1 MNKKIEKFKALADET
16 RLRIFNLFIRSG
28 KNLCVCELVD
38 SLKMPQYHISK
49 HLNILR
55 SAGFFNPERE
65 GTWIYYNL
73 NYSDTSN
80 KELFNFLK
88 HYLSEEKFEAD
99 YELLKQRL
107 LLREEGKCVIGFVS
121 EEELLKKI
129 KIKTMEAK

>member
-1 MNKKIEKFKALADET
+1 MNKKVEIIKALGDET
-16 RLRIFNLFIRSG
+16 RLRILNLFIRWG

-49 HLNILR
+49 HINILR
-55 SAGFFNPERE
+55 SAGFFNSERE

-73 NYSDTSN
+73 NNSDSSN

-88 HYLSEEKFEAD
+88 RYLNEEQFEAD

-107 LLREEGKCVIGFVS
+107 LLREEGKCVVGFIP
-121 EEELLKKI
+121 EKDLLKKI
-129 KIKTMEAK
+129 QMKTEEV

>member
-1 MNKKIEKFKALADET
+1 MNKKVEVIKALADET
-16 RLRIFNLFIRSG
+16 RLRIMNLFIRWG

-55 SAGFFNPERE
+55 NAGFFNSERE

-73 NYSDTSN
+73 NIADSSN
-80 KELFNFLK
+80 KELFTFLK
-88 HYLSEEKFEAD
+88 RYLNEEQFEAD

-107 LLREEGKCVIGFVS
+107 LLREEGKCVVGYVS
-121 EEELLKKI
+121 EGELLKKI

>member
-1 MNKKIEKFKALADET
+1 MNKKLDKFKALADET
-16 RLRIFNLFIRSG
+16 RLRILNLFIKSG

-73 NYSDTSN
+73 NIADPSN

-88 HYLSEEKFEAD
+88 LYLNEKQFETD

-107 LLREEGKCVIGFVS
+107 LLREEGKCVVGFVS
-121 EEELLKKI
+121 EDELLKKI

>member
-1 MNKKIEKFKALADET
+1 MNKKTEIVKALADET
-16 RLRIFNLFIRSG
+16 RLRILNLFIKSG

-55 SAGFFNPERE
+55 NAGFFNPERE

-73 NYSDTSN
+73 NISDSSN

-88 HYLSEEKFEAD
+88 RYLNEKQFETD
-99 YELLKQRL
+99 YQMLKQRL
-107 LLREEGKCVIGFVS
+107 LLREEGKCVVGFIP
-121 EEELLKKI
+121 EKDLLKKI
-129 KIKTMEAK
+129 KMKTEEV